1 MAFDSGASIPFDP
14 DSGTLPEPLSLT
26 GESGGGVVLLMA
38 EPSVRESGWGPR
50 AAVALARTWSDQGVS
65 VLLMD
70 GDPSEPGLHEI
81 LGRENGEGV
90 TDAVLYGVSPDRM
103 AAPVEDGFLFAPAGT
118 VVAEPSSVLRHPRWS
133 SVLTACRAAASTVV
147 LYLPAG
153 VPGVESLAAHAD
165 HTLRLSDTGSARE
178 GEEDSGVRVLYPS
191 VGTGGPPPEAPT
203 AWKQLASK
211 PAAGAAAAGRAGK
224 PGSGEAGSGDSAGG
238 PARKGPAKTGPATR
252 KKKAGGL
259 RPRPVKR
266 RASVWILLLV
276 LLLVGGIL
284 AAMWLGYIEVPGI
297 TRSPSAASLFVPFSG
312 GLLSFA
318 PLSGSP

>member
-14 DSGTLPEPLSLT
+14 DSGTLPESLSLT

-70 GDPSEPGLHEI
+70 GDPSEPALHEI

-103 AAPVEDGFLFAPAGT
+103 ATPVEDGFLFAPAGT

-153 VPGVESLAAHAD
+153 VPGVDSLAAHAD
-165 HTLRLSDTGSARE
+165 HTLRLSDTGSAKE
-178 GEEDSGVRVLYPS
+178 GGEDPGVRVLHPS
-191 VGTGGPPPEAPT
+191 VGAGGPPPEAPT

-211 PAAGAAAAGRAGK
+211 PAAGAATAGRAGK
-224 PGSGEAGSGDSAGG
+224 PGSGEAGSDDSAGT
-238 PARKGPAKTGPATR
+238 PARKGSETR
-252 KKKAGGL
+252 QKAGGL

-266 RASVWILLLV
+266 RASVWVLLLV

-284 AAMWLGYIEVPGI
+284 AAMWLGYIDVPGI
-297 TRSPSAASLFVPFSG
+297 TRSPAAAFLPAPFSG